1 MNVQN
6 NNNSENVEIYIYWL
20 TDNRNIIEY
29 KSFKNMVKNI
39 KNSEPNITT
48 SINILISKIS
58 KIYFKNTFIIIT
70 ESIYENFISK
80 FLEKINEINV
90 IPKFIIYSREKSYQ
104 NNKNKSFYK
113 YGGKLSSFNEILNL
127 IQKDNIVQINEI
139 SSFSDTLRVKS
150 VLYRNKEQ
158 QEIKFIFDPIESL
171 EQMYLPTYYKI
182 MIKIKEEDEK
192 KFDKFTQLL
201 YNEYKNIDDIEN
213 LLSQIINIK
222 NIPKELLCKYWA
234 RCYTSYKFHY
244 DINDYLNKGKSGKY
258 TLFIKMMYEGVRLK
272 IFESPIKNVIY
283 RGAHMTNIEI
293 QKIKECLNNKKNKIC
308 SGILFCRAFLS
319 FSCSKSKAIEF
330 AFKNNF
336 YNRKTMKRVLFVL
349 KSNPNI
355 NETFNTHADITK
367 YSFFPNEKE
376 ILFFPFSCFDIMGI
390 KSIVERDE
398 DLVQI
403 ELGYLSIH
411 DSRLRNKDNFTEE
424 DINKSL
430 IDSEF
435 KKEIKETNII
445 DKNEIDKSSISSI
458 IDNSISFIEEEKNI
472 IENNISI
479 NQKNLKD
486 ILNELS
492 NDNVSSNELLEIS
505 HDNIYVTQNININ
518 IINNN
523 NGNNHIN
530 NLNFINN
537 NKCKCK
543 KSLLI
548 LILIIVIIIIVS
560 IIIAVLLIKK
570 KKSNDAQINTVIN
583 SDIIDNSY
591 IIENSNNID
600 NTEKIEESIIIK
612 KTNKIEEDP
621 DDYYPNFDEN
631 SEEYKI
637 ALAELKEVNKIRRQ
651 KGVQDLKL
659 DLELT
664 NLAYDDVMEILTTS
678 NINIGGHKNNEGEYL
693 IQYIHIYN
701 INNTYIPGVT
711 SEAFYN
717 SRQQTLTVPDCLI
730 SDMTTHY
737 GFGVIRLSEGYL
749 AVAFLYPPCTG
760 GQDLIAFDE

>member
-1 MNVQN
+1 M
-6 NNNSENVEIYIYWL
+6 L
-20 TDNRNIIEY
+20 
-29 KSFKNMVKNI
+29 
-39 KNSEPNITT
+39 
-48 SINILISKIS
+48 
-58 KIYFKNTFIIIT
+58 
-70 ESIYENFISK
+70 
-80 FLEKINEINV
+80 
-90 IPKFIIYSREKSYQ
+90 
-104 NNKNKSFYK
+104 
-113 YGGKLSSFNEILNL
+113 
-127 IQKDNIVQINEI
+127 
-139 SSFSDTLRVKS
+139 FSL
-150 VLYRNKEQ
+150 
-158 QEIKFIFDPIESL
+158 
-171 EQMYLPTYYKI
+171 
-182 MIKIKEEDEK
+182 
-192 KFDKFTQLL
+192 
-201 YNEYKNIDDIEN
+201 
-213 LLSQIINIK
+213 
-222 NIPKELLCKYWA
+222 
-234 RCYTSYKFHY
+234 
-244 DINDYLNKGKSGKY
+244 
-258 TLFIKMMYEGVRLK
+258 
-272 IFESPIKNVIY
+272 
-283 RGAHMTNIEI
+283 
-293 QKIKECLNNKKNKIC
+293 
-308 SGILFCRAFLS
+308 
-319 FSCSKSKAIEF
+319 
-330 AFKNNF
+330 
-336 YNRKTMKRVLFVL
+336 
-349 KSNPNI
+349 
-355 NETFNTHADITK
+355 
-367 YSFFPNEKE
+367 SFFPNEKE

-390 KSIVERDE
+390 KNIVERDE

-518 IINNN
+518 VINNN

-570 KKSNDAQINTVIN
+570 KKSNDSQINTVIN

-637 ALAELKEVNKIRRQ
+637 ALAKLKEVNKIRRQ

-737 GFGVIRLSEGYL
+737 GFGVIRLSKGYL